1 MSFIQILFIAL
12 AYLSG
17 AVPYGYLITR
27 KSTGLNILEE
37 GSGNIGST
45 NVGRVAGRKVALKV
59 QLLDMLKGLFPVA
72 IVSFINNS
80 ETSVFPDYFIY
91 LVAFSTIIGH
101 NFSVFLRF
109 RGGKGVNTTLGA
121 SVMLAPIEVFCAI
134 GIYFLVKKIFKY
146 TSIGSIALALTMPAT
161 GLVLSEK
168 NWLLIY
174 LLLCCIMI
182 LVRHTSN
189 IKRLI
194 SGKEM
199 L

>member
-1 MSFIQILFIAL
+1 MSFIQILLIAL

-17 AVPYGYLITR
+17 VVPYGYLITR

-45 NVGRVAGRKVALKV
+45 NVGRVAGRKVALKI

-72 IVSFINNS
+72 IVSIINKS

-91 LVAFSTIIGH
+91 LVAFSTTIGH

-134 GIYFLVKKIFKY
+134 GIYFLVKKNFKY
-146 TSIGSIALALTMPAT
+146 TSSGSIALALTLPAT
-161 GLVLSEK
+161 GLSLSEK
-168 NWLLIY
+168 KWLLIY
-174 LLLCCIMI
+174 LLFCCVMI
-182 LVRHTSN
+182 IARHTSN
-189 IKRLI
+189 IKRLFSSTEI
-194 SGKEM
+194 